1 MALLDIAIAGG
12 GIGGMAA
19 AIALMRQ
26 GHRITVYEQ
35 ASGWGRVGADVNLTP
50 NVVKALDGLGGQVG
64 AYIRREGAQPTFR
77 ISRDWDTGLET
88 SRLGMGQTAQ
98 QQYGAPQVTI
108 HRADLLAA
116 LAAEVPESQILLGRR
131 LKSLAQDDAG
141 VELQFEDGSSAR
153 HEVLIGA
160 DGIAN
165 FIDRDFDL
173 NPVTVLKAGVAARL
187 RNDGL
192 EHAMAK
198 DPGRVQPML
207 DLYRCRTAQY
217 ALNTCC
223 FARHPLTQR
232 ISRLLLRAGI
242 SFGRGNDITLTQ
254 EEIARLVATRRETVT
269 DILNR
274 FAREGVIELHRSVIR
289 ILRRDILRTHSCDC
303 FTEEMKLEK
312 NCAQSIASM
321 FRGFEY
327 GASADKRQRPNESIT
342 AGAA

>member
-1 MALLDIAIAGG
+1 MDLFATQNTYLALIAGENSKF
-12 GIGGMAA
+12 
-19 AIALMRQ
+19 
-26 GHRITVYEQ
+26 ITH
-35 ASGWGRVGADVNLTP
+35 N
-50 NVVKALDGLGGQVG
+50 
-64 AYIRREGAQPTFR
+64 
-77 ISRDWDTGLET
+77 
-88 SRLGMGQTAQ
+88 
-98 QQYGAPQVTI
+98 
-108 HRADLLAA
+108 
-116 LAAEVPESQILLGRR
+116 
-131 LKSLAQDDAG
+131 
-141 VELQFEDGSSAR
+141 VELVEFARQRNAHTPPGLYFPLTCVLSLEKPLSDGSTVMMR
-153 HEVLIGA
+153 LIGA

>member
-1 MALLDIAIAGG
+1 MDLFATQNTYLALIAGENSKF
-12 GIGGMAA
+12 
-19 AIALMRQ
+19 
-26 GHRITVYEQ
+26 IT
-35 ASGWGRVGADVNLTP
+35 DN
-50 NVVKALDGLGGQVG
+50 
-64 AYIRREGAQPTFR
+64 
-77 ISRDWDTGLET
+77 
-88 SRLGMGQTAQ
+88 
-98 QQYGAPQVTI
+98 
-108 HRADLLAA
+108 
-116 LAAEVPESQILLGRR
+116 
-131 LKSLAQDDAG
+131 
-141 VELQFEDGSSAR
+141 VELVEFARQRNAHTPPGLYFPLTCVLSLEKPLSDGSTVMMR
-153 HEVLIGA
+153 LIGA

-303 FTEEMKLEK
+303 FTVEMKLEK